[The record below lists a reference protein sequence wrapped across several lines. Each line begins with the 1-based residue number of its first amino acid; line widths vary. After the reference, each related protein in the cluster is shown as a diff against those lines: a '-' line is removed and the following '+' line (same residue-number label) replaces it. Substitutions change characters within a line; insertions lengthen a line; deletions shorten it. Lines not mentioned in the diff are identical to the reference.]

1 MNERRW
7 PIELDE
13 LILRKLE
20 GTITPAE
27 YEQLVQWLDHEPEA
41 ACYYMDFTM
50 LYVGLSQPGK
60 ISFSSEPQDISL
72 ECYNSLFNLLAENE
86 KGAPKIE
93 KPEATPLVPGNQ
105 EISDR
110 RLWGQVTPWNL
121 WTVIGSLAALVL
133 MIAYA
138 TFYPRVAS
146 SPVAVLADSAHAVWG
161 ESGSLQAGQRLYDDG
176 RRMSLLS
183 GCAKIVF
190 DYGSE
195 IIVEGP
201 AEFSVLS
208 EENLYLYCG
217 KVLAWI
223 PPQAVGFVV
232 DTPSAGV
239 VDLGTEFGVQVES
252 SGSSSVYLFNG
263 KASLLAGQQG
273 ERKGTVLLTAGMARS
288 VEYQTGQT
296 REIRL
301 GENLF
306 VRRLDSSIN
315 LVWRGEPLNLAEL
328 IGGGDG
334 FGTGSTN
341 CGIDPTT
348 GKRTDIRTVDRYA
361 DNTYVVVPEN
371 PFVDGVFVPNG
382 KTPQTISSRGH
393 IFEACPETQG
403 NYYTEIAYCPQF
415 RVPDAELAASLS
427 RESSLL
433 LHANLGITFDLD
445 AVRSRLTRINITAF
459 KAQLDISTLAPRI
472 PHADTWVLVDGQL
485 RYSKQNMTEIG
496 KREAIHI
503 PLRPEDRFLTL
514 ITTDGGDPDNRL
526 YEDGSRWKSIDSDWC
541 VFWNPVLVLE

>member
-41 ACYYMDFTM
+41 ACYYIDFTM

-60 ISFSSEPQDISL
+60 ISFSGEPEDVSL

-93 KPEATPLVPGNQ
+93 KPDSTPIVSGSKDVRN
-105 EISDR
+105 R
-110 RLWGQVTPWNL
+110 RLFGQVTPLNL
-121 WTVIGSLAALVL
+121 WMAAGSIAALL
-133 MIAYA
+133 MMIAYA

-146 SPVAVLADSAHAVWG
+146 SSVAVLTDSIQATWG
-161 ESGSLQAGQRLYDDG
+161 ESGALQAGQRLYDDG
-176 RRMSLLS
+176 RRISLLS

-201 AEFSVLS
+201 AEFAVLS
-208 EENLYLYCG
+208 EENMYLYCG
-217 KVLAWI
+217 RMLARI

-252 SGSSSVYLFNG
+252 SGSSSVHLFNG
-263 KASLLAGQQG
+263 KASLLAGEQG
-273 ERKGTVLLTAGMARS
+273 ERKGSVLLTTGMARY
-288 VEYQTGQT
+288 VEYLTGQT
-296 REIRL
+296 REMRL
-301 GENLF
+301 GENQF
-306 VRRLDSSIN
+306 VRRLDSSRKLI
-315 LVWRGEPLNLAEL
+315 WRGEPLNLADV

-334 FGTGSTN
+334 FETGRTN

-348 GKRTDIRTVDRYA
+348 GMLTEIRTVDRYA
-361 DNTYVVVPEN
+361 DNEYVLVPHN
-371 PFVDGVFVPNG
+371 PFVDGVFVPDG
-382 KTPQTISSRGH
+382 KIPQTISSRGH
-393 IFEACPETQG
+393 VFEACPPTQG
-403 NYYTEIAYCPQF
+403 NYYIEIANRPQF
-415 RVPDAELAASLS
+415 MVSDAELAASLS
-427 RESSLL
+427 KEPSML

-445 AVRSRLTRINITAF
+445 AVRSRLPNVNIKAF
-459 KAQLDISTLAPRI
+459 KAELDISALAPRT
-472 PHADTWVLVDGQL
+472 PNADVWILVDGKLQ
-485 RYSKQNMTEIG
+485 YSRRNIMNIG
-496 KREAIHI
+496 KRDTICVV
-503 PLRPEDRFLTL
+503 LQPEDRFLTL
-514 ITTDGGDPDNRL
+514 VATDGGDSDNRL